1 MFFSLVNHGLQG
13 FFAGFKGKTQWLGLI
28 LATIT
33 MVGGYA
39 LGSTLMNG
47 WAAATRIL
55 PNFMQNMVGMI
66 VGFILSQSIK
76 KIK

>member
-1 MFFSLVNHGLQG
+1 
-13 FFAGFKGKTQWLGLI
+13 
-28 LATIT
+28 

-47 WAAATRIL
+47 WAAALPEIL

-66 VGFILSQSIK
+66 VGFILSQK
-76 KIK
+76 YQEDKIRGCGESPKSENA

>member
-1 MFFSLVNHGLQG
+1 MACRI
-13 FFAGFKGKTQWLGLI
+13 FAGFKEKKSVVRPYFT
-28 LATIT
+28 TIA

-39 LGSTLMNG
+39 LGSTMNG
-47 WAAATRIL
+47 WAAAPPEIL

-66 VGFILSQSIK
+66 VGFILSQNIK

>member
-1 MFFSLVNHGLQG
+1 MVRPYLSNDCHGR
-13 FFAGFKGKTQWLGLI
+13 
-28 LATIT
+28 
-33 MVGGYA
+33 GYA

-47 WAAATRIL
+47 WAAALPEIL

-76 KIK
+76 KIKG

>member
-1 MFFSLVNHGLQG
+1 
-13 FFAGFKGKTQWLGLI
+13 
-28 LATIT
+28 
-33 MVGGYA
+33 MVGPYLSNDCHGRGLR

-47 WAAATRIL
+47 WAAALPEIL